1 MTDKHE
7 KKFKLDIRR
16 ICLCLGVA
24 LLIGA
29 AALAG
34 YNLYTDWH
42 AGQVSQSV
50 IEQMELPAA
59 SEPEESASSV
69 SESASSEADS
79 EYWDGGMA
87 EEEIDSDVY
96 IGSLSIPAIGV
107 TLPINTEWDAALAK
121 KAPCRYKGS
130 AYDGTMIIAGHNYRS
145 HFGKLKELE
154 VGDKACFT
162 GVDGS
167 VFWYELTGFESIDM
181 YDFDGMDAGDWDL
194 TLFTCDASRV
204 RRVTARFK
212 EISRSAPEDS
222 AQEGSSSAE
231 TS

>member
-7 KKFKLDIRR
+7 KKFRLDIRR
-16 ICLCLGVA
+16 ICLCLGVV

-29 AALAG
+29 AALAC
-34 YNLYTDWH
+34 YNFYTDWH
-42 AGQVSQSV
+42 AGQLSQSV
-50 IEQMELPAA
+50 IDQMELPAA
-59 SEPEESASSV
+59 SEPEESASSA
-69 SESASSEADS
+69 SEPASGEAESEADS
-79 EYWDGGMA
+79 EYWDGDMA

-130 AYDGTMIIAGHNYRS
+130 AYDGSMIIAGHNYRS

-154 VGDKACFT
+154 AGDRICFT

-167 VFWYELTGFESIDM
+167 VFWYEVTGFESIDM

-204 RRVTARFK
+204 RRVTVRCK
-212 EISRSAPEDS
+212 EISRSAPE
-222 AQEGSSSAE
+222 E
-231 TS
+231 